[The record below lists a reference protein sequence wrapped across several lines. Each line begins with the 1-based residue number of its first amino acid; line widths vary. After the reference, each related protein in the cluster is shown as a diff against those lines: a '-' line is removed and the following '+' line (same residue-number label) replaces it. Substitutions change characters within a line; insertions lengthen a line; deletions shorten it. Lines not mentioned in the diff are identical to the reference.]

1 MNMGRPRID
10 DSNAISITTSKKQPH
25 SKPKISKLNSVGTK
39 TKNLVVSFLL
49 VGRFC
54 SIQMKRNLKI
64 VWCWWTR
71 GGGVGF
77 WVASIFGWRRR
88 DFA

>member
-1 MNMGRPRID
+1 
-10 DSNAISITTSKKQPH
+10 
-25 SKPKISKLNSVGTK
+25 
-39 TKNLVVSFLL
+39 
-49 VGRFC
+49 
-54 SIQMKRNLKI
+54 MKRNLKI

-88 DFA
+88 DFARASGVEDEMTGFAPCYVV